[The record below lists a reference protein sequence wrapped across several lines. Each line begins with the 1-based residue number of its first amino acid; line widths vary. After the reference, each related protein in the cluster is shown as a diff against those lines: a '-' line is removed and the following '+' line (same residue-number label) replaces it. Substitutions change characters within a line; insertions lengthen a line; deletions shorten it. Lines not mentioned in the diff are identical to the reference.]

1 MWAKRDRHR
10 HPKTL
15 GWKRGRNRE
24 QSRVGRDEEKETQ
37 WGKEKETGNQKVLS
51 VPLHDRANG

>member
-1 MWAKRDRHR
+1 MSDRVWAKRDRHR

-24 QSRVGRDEEKETQ
+24 QSRVGRDEEKEAQ
-37 WGKEKETGNQKVLS
+37 WGKEKETGEPNS
-51 VPLHDRANG
+51 PECPTS